1 MTHIMDQLIILSVR
15 GVVLKDSTALLHGVG
30 KWAGQC
36 GVTEKEKREVQ
47 SCIKTDVIVF
57 FVAAVVD

>member
-1 MTHIMDQLIILSVR
+1 MDQLIIISVR
-15 GVVLKDSTALLHGVG
+15 GVVLKDSTALLHGVLVG

-57 FVAAVVD
+57 FVAAVVDLD